1 VELVETERKHDVPE
15 PAKYYI
21 YRAGLW
27 RTGPALLAKKDLEFL
42 DRIEVR
48 TTEHLVRIDGAL
60 ERELSRYSDSR
71 FHGPLRYA
79 LEGGKRIRPLVLLL
93 AAEAV
98 GHSEDDKV
106 LDAAVAIELLHAES
120 IIHDDIIDQEA
131 SRRGRAAF
139 HVRYGYSTSLLTADF
154 VFAMILAIAA
164 RYPDRR
170 VATTISNAAMNMCE
184 GEYAEL
190 TIDPEV
196 YKLDWDEYLEVI
208 SKKTASLF
216 EAAVRLGGLV
226 GGASPEKLEALTE
239 YGRYLGV
246 AYQIHDDILDWGTE
260 DKITAALKR
269 RGEERM
275 LLARLQS
282 MTDSYAKKAKERLS
296 LLDESDATSLLRE
309 LTDFSVK
316 RDI

>member
-1 VELVETERKHDVPE
+1 LTN
-15 PAKYYI
+15 I
-21 YRAGLW
+21 
-27 RTGPALLAKKDLEFL
+27 GPALLAKKDLEFL
-42 DRIEVR
+42 DRMEVKTKDYLEKINRAIE
-48 TTEHLVRIDGAL
+48 G
-60 ERELSRYSDSR
+60 ELNRYSDSR

-79 LEGGKRIRPLVLLL
+79 LEGGKRIRPLLLLL

-98 GHSEDDKV
+98 GEPDDDKV
-106 LDAAVAIELLHAES
+106 LDAAVAVELLHAES

-154 VFAMILAIAA
+154 VFSMILAIAA

-170 VATTISNAAMNMCE
+170 VATTISHAAMNMCE

-196 YKLDWDEYLEVI
+196 YKLDWEEYLEVI
-208 SKKTASLF
+208 SKKTAALF
-216 EAAVRLGGLV
+216 ETAVRLGGLV
-226 GGASPEKLEALTE
+226 SEASPDKLEALTE
-239 YGRYLGV
+239 YGRYLGI

-269 RGEERM
+269 RGDERM

-282 MTDSYAKKAKERLS
+282 MTDSYAKKAKERLTV
-296 LLDESDATSLLRE
+296 LDESAATLLLRE

-316 RDI
+316 RDF

>member
-1 VELVETERKHDVPE
+1 LNKVV
-15 PAKYYI
+15 KYYI
-21 YRAGLW
+21 YRAGLS

-42 DRIEVR
+42 DRIEVK
-48 TTEHLVRIDGAL
+48 TKKYLEGIDQAI

-98 GHSEDDKV
+98 GHTDDEKV
-106 LDAAVAIELLHAES
+106 LDAAVAVELLHAES

-190 TIDPEV
+190 TIDPEM
-196 YKLDWDEYLEVI
+196 YPLDWEEYLEII
-208 SKKTASLF
+208 SKKTAALF
-216 EAAVRLGGLV
+216 ETSVRLGGLV
-226 GGASPEKLEALTE
+226 GGASAEKLEALTE
-239 YGRYLGV
+239 YGRCLGI

-260 DKITAALKR
+260 DKMTAALKR
-269 RGEERM
+269 QGDER
-275 LLARLQS
+275 LLLSRLQS
-282 MTDSYAKKAKERLS
+282 MTDSYTKKAQERLS
-296 LLDESDATSLLRE
+296 ALDKSPATSLLVE
-309 LTDFSVK
+309 LTDFSVE
-316 RDI
+316 RDY

>member
-1 VELVETERKHDVPE
+1 M
-15 PAKYYI
+15 A
-21 YRAGLW
+21 
-27 RTGPALLAKKDLEFL
+27 KDLEFL
-42 DRIEVR
+42 DRIEVKTIR
-48 TTEHLVRIDGAL
+48 YLEDINGAI
-60 ERELSRYSDSR
+60 EAELSRYSDSR
-71 FHGPLRYA
+71 FFGPLRYA
-79 LEGGKRIRPLVLLL
+79 LDGGKRIRPLVLLL

-98 GHSEDDKV
+98 SHSRDEKA

-164 RYPDRR
+164 RYPDKR
-170 VATTISNAAMNMCE
+170 VASTISHAAMNMCE

-196 YKLDWDEYLEVI
+196 YKLEWEEYLEVI

-216 EAAVRLGGLV
+216 ETAVRLGGLV

-239 YGRYLGV
+239 YGRYLGI

-260 DKITAALKR
+260 DRIAVALKR
-269 RGEERM
+269 KGEEKS
-275 LLARLQS
+275 LLDRLQS
-282 MTDSYAKKAKERLS
+282 MTDSYARKAKERLAV
-296 LLDESDATSLLRE
+296 LDDNEAASLLRE

-316 RDI
+316 RDF

>member
-1 VELVETERKHDVPE
+1 
-15 PAKYYI
+15 
-21 YRAGLW
+21 
-27 RTGPALLAKKDLEFL
+27 LAKKDLEFL
-42 DRIEVR
+42 DMIEVK
-48 TTEHLVRIDGAL
+48 TAAYL
-60 ERELSRYSDSR
+60 EKINRAIEGELSRYSDSR

-79 LEGGKRIRPLVLLL
+79 LEGGKRVRPLVLLL
-93 AAEAV
+93 ASEAV
-98 GHSEDDKV
+98 GNTEDEKAM
-106 LDAAVAIELLHAES
+106 DAAVAVELLHAES

-190 TIDPEV
+190 TIDPDV
-196 YKLDWDEYLEVI
+196 YKLDWEEYLEVI

-216 EAAVRLGGLV
+216 ETAVRLGGLV
-226 GGASPEKLEALTE
+226 GGASQEKLEALTE
-239 YGRYLGV
+239 YGRFLGI
-246 AYQIHDDILDWGTE
+246 AYQVHDDMLDWGSE

-269 RGEERM
+269 HGDERM
-275 LLARLQS
+275 LLSRLQS

-296 LLDESDATSLLRE
+296 VLDDSPAASLLKE

-316 RDI
+316 RDF

>member
-1 VELVETERKHDVPE
+1 M
-15 PAKYYI
+15 
-21 YRAGLW
+21 

-42 DRIEVR
+42 DRIEVK
-48 TTEHLVRIDGAL
+48 TTEHLERIDGAI
-60 ERELSRYSDSR
+60 ERELNRYSDSR

-79 LEGGKRIRPLVLLL
+79 LEGGKRIRPLLLLL

-106 LDAAVAIELLHAES
+106 LDAAVAVELLHAES

-196 YKLDWDEYLEVI
+196 YPLDWDEYLEVI
-208 SKKTASLF
+208 SKKTAALF
-216 EAAVRLGGLV
+216 ETSVRLGGLV

-239 YGRYLGV
+239 YGRCLGI

-269 RGEERM
+269 RGDERV
-275 LLARLQS
+275 LLSRLQA
-282 MTDSYAKKAKERLS
+282 MTDEYARKAKERLS
-296 LLDESDATSLLRE
+296 VLDKNPTASLLMD

-316 RDI
+316 RDF

>member
-1 VELVETERKHDVPE
+1 MC
-15 PAKYYI
+15 
-21 YRAGLW
+21 
-27 RTGPALLAKKDLEFL
+27 TGPALLAKKDLEFL
-42 DRIEVR
+42 DRIEVK
-48 TTEHLVRIDGAL
+48 TAQHLERIDGAI
-60 ERELSRYSDSR
+60 EAELSRYSDSR

-98 GHSEDDKV
+98 GRSDDDKV
-106 LDAAVAIELLHAES
+106 LDAAVAVELLHAES
-120 IIHDDIIDQEA
+120 IIHDDIIDKEA

-139 HVRYGYSTSLLTADF
+139 HVRYGYSTSLLIADF

-170 VATTISNAAMNMCE
+170 VATSISNAAMNMCE

-196 YKLDWDEYLEVI
+196 YKLDWEEYLEVI
-208 SKKTASLF
+208 SKKTAALF
-216 EAAVRLGGLV
+216 ETAVRLGGLV
-226 GGASPEKLEALTE
+226 GGATPEQLEALTE
-239 YGRYLGV
+239 YGRYLGI
-246 AYQIHDDILDWGTE
+246 AYQIHDDILDWGAE

-269 RGEERM
+269 QGEERP
-275 LLARLQS
+275 LLNRLQT

-296 LLDESDATSLLRE
+296 VLDNNEATSLLRE

-316 RDI
+316 RDF

>member
-1 VELVETERKHDVPE
+1 M
-15 PAKYYI
+15 
-21 YRAGLW
+21 
-27 RTGPALLAKKDLEFL
+27 AKKNLEFL
-42 DRIEVR
+42 DRIELK
-48 TTEHLVRIDGAL
+48 TTDYLQKIDAAI
-60 ERELSRYSDSR
+60 ETELSRYSDSR

-98 GHSEDDKV
+98 GDGQNEKT
-106 LDAAVAIELLHAES
+106 LDAAVAVELLHAES

-208 SKKTASLF
+208 SKKTAALF
-216 EAAVRLGGLV
+216 ETAVRLGGLV
-226 GGASPEKLEALTE
+226 GGASAEKLEALTE
-239 YGRYLGV
+239 YGRFLGI
-246 AYQIHDDILDWGTE
+246 AYQIHDDILDWGSE
-260 DKITAALKR
+260 DKITLALKR
-269 RGEERM
+269 DGDDRALM
-275 LLARLQS
+275 ARLQAMS
-282 MTDSYAKKAKERLS
+282 DSYAKKAKERLS
-296 LLDESDATSLLRE
+296 VLGESEAASLLRE
-309 LTDFSVK
+309 LTDFSVR
-316 RDI
+316 RDY

>member
-1 VELVETERKHDVPE
+1 MP
-15 PAKYYI
+15 
-21 YRAGLW
+21 
-27 RTGPALLAKKDLEFL
+27 TGPALLANKDLEFL
-42 DRIEVR
+42 DRIEVK
-48 TTEHLVRIDGAL
+48 TKQYLEKINGAI
-60 ERELSRYSDSR
+60 EGELSRYSDSR
-71 FHGPLRYA
+71 FHGPLKYA
-79 LEGGKRIRPLVLLL
+79 LEGGKRIRPLLLLL

-98 GHSEDDKV
+98 GHSDDEKA
-106 LDAAVAIELLHAES
+106 LDAAVAVELLHAES

-139 HVRYGYSTSLLTADF
+139 HVKYGYSTSLLTADF

-170 VATTISNAAMNMCE
+170 IAATISNAAMNMCE

-190 TIDPEV
+190 TIDPEI

-208 SKKTASLF
+208 SKKTAALF
-216 EAAVRLGGLV
+216 ETSVRLGGLV

-239 YGRYLGV
+239 YGRCLGI
-246 AYQIHDDILDWGTE
+246 AYQIRDDVLDWGTE

-269 RGEERM
+269 RGEER
-275 LLARLQS
+275 LLISRLQS
-282 MTDSYAKKAKERLS
+282 MTDAYAKKAKESLS
-296 LLDESDATSLLRE
+296 FLDKSAATSLLME

-316 RDI
+316 RDF

>member
-1 VELVETERKHDVPE
+1 
-15 PAKYYI
+15 
-21 YRAGLW
+21 
-27 RTGPALLAKKDLEFL
+27 LAKKDLEFL
-42 DRIEVR
+42 DRIEVK
-48 TTEHLVRIDGAL
+48 TTEYLEDINGAI
-60 ERELSRYSDSR
+60 EGELSRYSDSR
-71 FHGPLRYA
+71 FYGPLRYA
-79 LEGGKRIRPLVLLL
+79 LDGGKRIRPLVLLL

-98 GHSEDDKV
+98 GHSNDEKV
-106 LDAAVAIELLHAES
+106 FDAAVAVELLHAES

-196 YKLDWDEYLEVI
+196 YKLEWEEYLEVI
-208 SKKTASLF
+208 SKKTAALF
-216 EAAVRLGGLV
+216 ETAVRLGGLV
-226 GGASPEKLEALTE
+226 GGASPERLEALTE
-239 YGRYLGV
+239 YGRYLGI

-269 RGEERM
+269 RGEERP
-275 LLARLQS
+275 LLVRLQS

-296 LLDESDATSLLRE
+296 VLEESAATSLLRE
-309 LTDFSVK
+309 LADFSVK
-316 RDI
+316 RDF

>member
-1 VELVETERKHDVPE
+1 LT
-15 PAKYYI
+15 
-21 YRAGLW
+21 
-27 RTGPALLAKKDLEFL
+27 RTGPDLLAKKDLEFL
-42 DRIEVR
+42 DRIEVK
-48 TTEHLVRIDGAL
+48 TKQHLERIDRAIEG
-60 ERELSRYSDSR
+60 ELNRYSDSR

-79 LEGGKRIRPLVLLL
+79 LEGGKRIRPLLLLL

-98 GHSEDDKV
+98 GRSDDEKV
-106 LDAAVAIELLHAES
+106 LDAAVAVELLHAES
-120 IIHDDIIDQEA
+120 IIHDDIIDKEA

-154 VFAMILAIAA
+154 VFSMILAIAA

-196 YKLDWDEYLEVI
+196 YPLDWDEYLDVI
-208 SKKTASLF
+208 SKKTAALF
-216 EAAVRLGGLV
+216 ETAVRLGGLV
-226 GGASPEKLEALTE
+226 GGASPGKLEALTE
-239 YGRYLGV
+239 YGRCLGI

-260 DKITAALKR
+260 DKITAALR
-269 RGEERM
+269 RQGEDR
-275 LLARLQS
+275 LVLSRLQS
-282 MTDSYAKKAKERLS
+282 MADDYARKAKEMLS
-296 LLDESDATSLLRE
+296 TLDKGATTSLLME

-316 RDI
+316 RDF

>member
-1 VELVETERKHDVPE
+1 M
-15 PAKYYI
+15 
-21 YRAGLW
+21 

-42 DRIEVR
+42 DRIEVK
-48 TTEHLVRIDGAL
+48 TKQHLERIDRAIEG
-60 ERELSRYSDSR
+60 ELNRYSDSR

-79 LEGGKRIRPLVLLL
+79 LEGGKRIRPLLLLL

-98 GHSEDDKV
+98 GRSDDEKV
-106 LDAAVAIELLHAES
+106 LDAAVAVELLHAES
-120 IIHDDIIDQEA
+120 IIHDDIIDKEA

-154 VFAMILAIAA
+154 VFSMILAIAA

-196 YKLDWDEYLEVI
+196 YPLDWDEYLDVI
-208 SKKTASLF
+208 SKKTAALF
-216 EAAVRLGGLV
+216 ETAVRLGGLV
-226 GGASPEKLEALTE
+226 GGASPGKLEALTE
-239 YGRYLGV
+239 YGRCLGI

-260 DKITAALKR
+260 DKITAALR
-269 RGEERM
+269 RQGEDR
-275 LLARLQS
+275 LVLSRLQS
-282 MTDSYAKKAKERLS
+282 MADDYARKAKEMLS
-296 LLDESDATSLLRE
+296 TLDKGATTSLLME

-316 RDI
+316 RDF

>member
-1 VELVETERKHDVPE
+1 M
-15 PAKYYI
+15 
-21 YRAGLW
+21 
-27 RTGPALLAKKDLEFL
+27 AKKDLEVL
-42 DRIEVR
+42 DRIEVK
-48 TTEHLVRIDGAL
+48 TTDHLERINAAI
-60 ERELSRYSDSR
+60 ERELSMYSDSR

-79 LEGGKRIRPLVLLL
+79 LDGGKRIRPLAVLL

-98 GHSEDDKV
+98 GKTDDDKT
-106 LDAAVAIELLHAES
+106 LDAAVAVELLHAES
-120 IIHDDIIDQEA
+120 IIHDDIIDKEA

-139 HVRYGYSTSLLTADF
+139 HVRYGYATSLLTADF
-154 VFAMILAIAA
+154 VFSMILAIAA

-170 VATTISNAAMNMCE
+170 VATAISNAAMNMCE

-208 SKKTASLF
+208 SKKTAALF
-216 EAAVRLGGLV
+216 ETAVRLGGLV

-239 YGRYLGV
+239 YGRFLGI

-269 RGEERM
+269 RGDERM
-275 LLARLQS
+275 LFARLQN
-282 MTDSYAKKAKERLS
+282 MTEAYAKKAKERLS
-296 LLDESDATSLLRE
+296 VLDHSEASSLLRE
-309 LTDFSVK
+309 LADFSVK
-316 RDI
+316 RDF

>member
-1 VELVETERKHDVPE
+1 
-15 PAKYYI
+15 
-21 YRAGLW
+21 
-27 RTGPALLAKKDLEFL
+27 LANKDLEFL
-42 DRIEVR
+42 DRIEVK
-48 TTEHLVRIDGAL
+48 TKAYLEKIDVAI

-71 FHGPLRYA
+71 FHGPLSYA
-79 LEGGKRIRPLVLLL
+79 LEGGKRIRPLALLL

-98 GHSEDDKV
+98 GCQDDDKV
-106 LDAAVAIELLHAES
+106 LDAAVAVELLHAES

-164 RYPDRR
+164 RYQDKR

-196 YKLDWDEYLEVI
+196 YKLEWEEYLEVV
-208 SKKTASLF
+208 SKKTAALF
-216 EAAVRLGGLV
+216 EAAVRLGGLA
-226 GGASPEKLEALTE
+226 GGATPEQLDALTE
-239 YGRYLGV
+239 YGRYMGI
-246 AYQIHDDILDWGTE
+246 AYQIHDDILDWGNE
-260 DKITAALKR
+260 DKITAAMKR
-269 RGEERM
+269 TGDER
-275 LLARLQS
+275 LILERLQS
-282 MTDSYAKKAKERLS
+282 MTDSYARKAKERLT
-296 LLDESDATSLLRE
+296 LLQDNSATELLRE

-316 RDI
+316 RDY